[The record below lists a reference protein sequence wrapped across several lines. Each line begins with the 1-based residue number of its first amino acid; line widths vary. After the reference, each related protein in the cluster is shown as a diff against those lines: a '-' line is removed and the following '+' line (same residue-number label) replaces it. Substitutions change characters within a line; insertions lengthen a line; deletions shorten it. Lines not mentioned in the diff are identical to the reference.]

1 MSYSFKLYRLQQ
13 IDTNIDQ
20 ACARLSE
27 IETALS
33 DDAILKNKEAQLQK
47 VSEKLQKIQ
56 KNLRE
61 IEYEAESVRSKINQS
76 ESSLY
81 GGKIHNPKELQ
92 DLQNEVNALKRFLH
106 SLEDRQL
113 EAMMTLE
120 EVEKEHQATLND
132 LEKAKRQW
140 EEQQATLNEERKK
153 ILIIL
158 ERQEQEKSIVSKSI
172 PPNDLELYNRIRSQ
186 RNGVAVVKVNDNFC
200 SACGSTLNSSTLQAA
215 RFSNQ
220 LTRCPSC
227 GRILYAG

>member
-13 IDTNIDQ
+13 IDTSIDQ
-20 ACARLSE
+20 ACARLTE

-33 DDAILKNKEAQLQK
+33 DDSIIKSKEDQIQII
-47 VSEKLQKIQ
+47 SEKLQKTQ
-56 KNLRE
+56 KALRE
-61 IEYEAESVRSKINQS
+61 IEYEVESVRSKINQS

-81 GGKIHNPKELQ
+81 EGKIHNPKELQ
-92 DLQNEVNALKRFLH
+92 DLHNEVNALKRFLY

-113 EAMMTLE
+113 EVMMTLE
-120 EVEKEHQATLND
+120 EVEKEYQATRNVV
-132 LEKAKRQW
+132 EKTKRHW
-140 EEQQATLNEERKK
+140 KEQQVTLNEEKKK
-153 ILIIL
+153 ILTII

-186 RNGVAVVKVNDNFC
+186 RNGVAVVRVSDNFC

-215 RFSNQ
+215 RFSSQ